1 MNSDDNKKTIHCDWL
16 TATTLHD
23 VKRVVRVLK
32 DYFGY
37 SVEITRALA
46 RNRGFLHAIL
56 ISDAEGEICSL
67 EYGQRDK
74 YTLICST
81 GSQRPTDVIKALRAL
96 DEIRVTRLDIA
107 IDLEHAD
114 WEALVCSAKNYASQ
128 YFSGRQTTTTRE
140 IRSSSGNTMYFG
152 AASSVNQVRIYEK
165 GKEQLSKGNSSG
177 DFALDAVRV
186 ELQIRPDNELTK
198 QKALYLPLETLLQ
211 TSPKWFTDFLNN
223 EIGSD
228 LEHVSR
234 VRELTTWERKYAWLI
249 KQAGP
254 TFRKA
259 VDTYGLA
266 KVLEDLE
273 ALETVEL

>member
-1 MNSDDNKKTIHCDWL
+1 MINDNVKKTIHCDWL

-23 VKRVVRVLK
+23 VRRVVRVLK
-32 DYFGY
+32 DFFGY
-37 SVEITRALA
+37 DIGISHAIAH
-46 RNRGFLHAIL
+46 NRGFLHAIL
-56 ISDAEGEICSL
+56 ISDAEGEICSV
-67 EYGQRDK
+67 EYGQHDK

-81 GSQRPTDVIKALRAL
+81 GSQRPTDVIKALRTL

-114 WEALVCSAKNYASQ
+114 WEELVRSAKNYASQ

-152 AASSVNQVRIYEK
+152 AASSMNQVRIYEK
-165 GKEQLSKGNSSG
+165 GKEQLAKGNSSD
-177 DFALDAVRV
+177 DFALDAVRI

-211 TSPKWFTDFLNN
+211 SSPRWFTDFLNN
-223 EIGSD
+223 EIGSK

-234 VRELTTWERKYAWLI
+234 VRELTTWQRKYTWLM

-259 VDTYGLA
+259 VETYGLA
-266 KVLEDLE
+266 KVLEDLQV
-273 ALETVEL
+273 LETVAV